1 MTNATP
7 AHATATP
14 VAPTGNE
21 GRMTLS
27 KDIHAK
33 WGKFSEADVA
43 ALKSSDELVT
53 HVVSKYGLDKAIA
66 QRDVDALVKGRT
78 F

>member
-7 AHATATP
+7 AHATPAS
-14 VAPTGNE
+14 PTGNE
-21 GRMTLS
+21 AVRMTLS

-33 WGKFSEADVA
+33 WDKIPESDVA

-66 QRDVDALVKGRT
+66 QRDVDALVKGRS